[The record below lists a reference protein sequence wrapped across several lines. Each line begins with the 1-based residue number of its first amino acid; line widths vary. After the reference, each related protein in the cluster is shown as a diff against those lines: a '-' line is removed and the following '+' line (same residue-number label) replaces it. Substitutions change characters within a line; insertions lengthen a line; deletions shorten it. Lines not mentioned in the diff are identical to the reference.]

1 MIILKDLLSAVNSD
15 ERVTIELRDEETD
28 DRVRPFR
35 IEWVYAGDVKWMFPE
50 WLNAFVTHFTM
61 DNDGDYVITIVPD
74 DKEEQE

>member
-1 MIILKDLLSAVNSD
+1 MELKDLLSILD
-15 ERVTIELRDEETD
+15 QEQYLTIKTD

-35 IEWVYAGDVKWMFPE
+35 IEWVYAGDVKWRFPE